1 MLKEIVLKV
10 QINDKI
16 YPISC
21 KEGEEERVKKS
32 ANLVSN
38 TLKSLTE
45 NNTWASDNRLLVMTS
60 LILAD
65 KLEEIEEFKN
75 GKSFVDKNSDLNY
88 ENDEVFEWL
97 KKVTNRLN
105 KVATL
110 LKDS

>member
-32 ANLVSN
+32 ANLVSD

-45 NNTWASDNRLLVMTS
+45 NNTGASD
-60 LILAD
+60 ID
-65 KLEEIEEFKN
+65 
-75 GKSFVDKNSDLNY
+75 Y
-88 ENDEVFEWL
+88 WL
-97 KKVTNRLN
+97 
-105 KVATL
+105 
-110 LKDS
+110 

>member
-1 MLKEIVLKV
+1 MSKEIVLKV

-32 ANLVSN
+32 ANLVSD

-45 NNTWASDNRLLVMTS
+45 NNTGASDNRLLVMTS

-65 KLEEIEEFKN
+65 KLKETEQFKN
-75 GKSFVDKNSDLNY
+75 GKLFEDKNSDLNS
-88 ENDEVFEWL
+88 ENDEVFEWI

-110 LKDS
+110 IKDS

>member
-1 MLKEIVLKV
+1 MIKEIVLKV
-10 QINDKI
+10 QINDKT

-32 ANLVSN
+32 ANLVSD

-45 NNTWASDNRLLVMTS
+45 NNTGASDNRLLVMTS

-65 KLEEIEEFKN
+65 KLEEIEQFRN
-75 GKSFVDKNSDLNY
+75 GKSLENKNADFNN
-88 ENDEVFEWL
+88 ENDEVFEWI

>member
-1 MLKEIVLKV
+1 M
-10 QINDKI
+10 
-16 YPISC
+16 
-21 KEGEEERVKKS
+21 
-32 ANLVSN
+32 VSD

-45 NNTWASDNRLLVMTS
+45 NNTGARIIDYMTS

-75 GKSFVDKNSDLNY
+75 GKSFADKNSDLNY
-88 ENDEVFEWL
+88 ENDEVFEWI
-97 KKVTNRLN
+97 KKVTNRLH